1 MSFLIKEQNSYVQL
15 IVKYCSQR
23 TQSYSRRQ
31 FYHKKIRF
39 YAEALFRQI
48 PRFFFIHGQPFSMR
62 NMYHVPK
69 IFSRVMG
76 FICSIAYSLRSL
88 PFVEHPASWRRFP
101 GSRLFFLSSI
111 RKNVHAAAYIR
122 PRSGI
127 YTSLNARCRCPA
139 WQLKAFLAAKNDLP
153 GMDQRPPTWMPIY
166 GQASQPS
173 IYLGGEK
180 RGNGPHY
187 DRRKDRGRRL
197 DDNNVYEDR
206 RKMSLG
212 Q

>member
-1 MSFLIKEQNSYVQL
+1 MFHCVQSPIITVRGTSSVL
-15 IVKYCSQR
+15 
-23 TQSYSRRQ
+23 T
-31 FYHKKIRF
+31 KISWL
-39 YAEALFRQI
+39 A
-48 PRFFFIHGQPFSMR
+48 PFFF
-62 NMYHVPK
+62 
-69 IFSRVMG
+69 
-76 FICSIAYSLRSL
+76 L
-88 PFVEHPASWRRFP
+88 P
-101 GSRLFFLSSI
+101 SI

-180 RGNGPHY
+180 RGNGPRY

-206 RKMSLG
+206 GKKSLG
-212 Q
+212 P

>member
-1 MSFLIKEQNSYVQL
+1 
-15 IVKYCSQR
+15 
-23 TQSYSRRQ
+23 
-31 FYHKKIRF
+31 
-39 YAEALFRQI
+39 
-48 PRFFFIHGQPFSMR
+48 MR

-101 GSRLFFLSSI
+101 GSRLFFFYHRSARTST
-111 RKNVHAAAYIR
+111 
-122 PRSGI
+122 PRRI
-127 YTSLNARCRCPA
+127 FVRVAVYTRRWMPRCRCPA

-180 RGNGPHY
+180 RGNGPRY

-206 RKMSLG
+206 GKKSLG
-212 Q
+212 P